1 MKEELKK
8 LDITIF
14 CTIEGEDYI
23 PTGKMSELSIKKI
36 VDLYDWKPIE
46 ELTDDCFPIAVK
58 VSNSED
64 IYVYN
69 KWMSNLSKVFRE
81 KSTITHFKRIQL
93 NNVNIFGTLKTIAL
107 LCFII
112 KTKYYENKSILQNFK
127 RKSHRNS
134 NES

>member
-81 KSTITHFKRIQL
+81 KSTITHFKRI
-93 NNVNIFGTLKTIAL
+93 
-107 LCFII
+107 
-112 KTKYYENKSILQNFK
+112 
-127 RKSHRNS
+127 
-134 NES
+134 